1 MPLRSHMYYL
11 VIFVQHTINKNKQKT
26 CSKFQLYFPPL
37 LGATHTKIKKQSQH
51 QFNHLAVKILIY
63 IFFKIQYLDP
73 IVQHLACYTS
83 FES

>member
-1 MPLRSHMYYL
+1 MYYL
-11 VIFVQHTINKNKQKT
+11 VIFVQHTINKNKQRKRVPNFN
-26 CSKFQLYFPPL
+26 SISPL

-63 IFFKIQYLDP
+63 IYIYFKIQYLDP